1 MLTKTCTQDDAKGQP
16 EPELIIDNGS
26 CQAAAKDSKNG
37 LLSDSVLQDT
47 GEQFLGFEIEPE
59 MHPIDEATNVKG
71 VTRTIHSSS
80 TSPTK

>member
-16 EPELIIDNGS
+16 EPELIIDNWS

-47 GEQFLGFEIEPE
+47 GEPD